1 MLQVLTLEE
10 AQLKLKDIRQAL
22 SYEKERRYIDVQGR
36 KKTFSRF
43 MYDTLSELS
52 SLSLGESS
60 DALDSLRR
68 RFENYPFMDLNG
80 RMTAMEAMEQFLVRL
95 ASANQQQRKVTTVKP
110 AVGAQSIHEM
120 DVKFLKGVGPRLA
133 QLMNQVGIHTV
144 ENLLYYFPRRYLD
157 YNNRVKISEL
167 EQGQDVTVIGTI
179 RSVNAYNAKSG
190 NVAIVSLTIGDETG
204 TMTANWFYGKSS
216 QAALENYKSRYAKGA
231 DVMIS
236 GKVKW
241 DSYKRIPAIDRP
253 QIEILSY
260 QDASGAQEADS
271 LHAGRMVPIYALT
284 EGLNLRFLRKAI
296 HQALQDYLDSIIDP
310 MPSEILKRYQLM
322 GLREALQQIHFPDS
336 KALAT
341 TARERLVF
349 DGLFY
354 FQFGLARIRQR
365 YKRSVKGLSLQFKP
379 EGYAEQLKQM
389 LPFDLTGAQKRV
401 LEDIARDIA
410 SEEPM
415 YRMLQ
420 GDVGSGKTIVAILTL
435 LAAVENGYQ
444 GALMAPTEILAEQHY
459 RKCIEWLTPLGLKA
473 GLFVGKSGARERK
486 MLRQSLLNGQ
496 IHVAVGTHALI
507 QEDVEFASLG
517 VVVVD
522 EQHRFGVRQ
531 RTLLKS
537 KGNHPEMLTM
547 TATPIPRS
555 LAMTMHGDL
564 DVSILDELPP
574 GRTPIKT
581 VLLTHSQIAKAY
593 QLIRQEVVKG
603 HQAYVVFPLIEE
615 SETLSAK
622 AATSEAERLQQEV
635 FPELRIGL
643 LHGKMRPEEKDSI
656 MQRFASGEMDILVS
670 TTVVE
675 VGVDVPNATVMVI
688 ENADRFGLS
697 QLHQL
702 RGRVGRSSYQSYCVL
717 VSDSKAEATLTRLSI
732 LTESEDGFY
741 ISEKDLELRGPGEF
755 LGTRQSGLPD
765 FVLADLIEDKAT
777 LEKAR
782 EAAFAIA
789 NNPDYLPQHPELF
802 DMVYQKTDDTFS
814 VLGSG

>member
-1 MLQVLTLEE
+1 MLTVEE
-10 AQLKLKDIRQAL
+10 AQLKLKDLRQAL
-22 SYEKERRYIDVQGR
+22 SFEKERRYIDMQGR

-43 MYDTLSELS
+43 VCDTLKELQPM
-52 SLSLGESS
+52 LLNDGDKL
-60 DALDSLRR
+60 DALRR
-68 RFENYPFMDLNG
+68 KFENYRFMDVGG
-80 RMTAMEAMEQFLVRL
+80 RMNAMESMEQFLQHL
-95 ASANQQQRKVTTVKP
+95 AQAQAAQRKVTTVKP
-110 AVGAQSIHEM
+110 AVGGQSIHEM

-133 QLMNQVGIHTV
+133 QLLGTVGVQTV

-167 EQGQDVTVIGTI
+167 QQGQDVTVIGAI
-179 RSVNAYNAKSG
+179 RAVNAYNAKNG
-190 NVAIVSLTIGDETG
+190 NISIVSVTIEDETG
-204 TMTANWFYGKSS
+204 LMSANWFYGKSS
-216 QAALENYKSRYAKGA
+216 KAALESYKSRYVKGA
-231 DVMIS
+231 DVMVS

-241 DSYKRIPAIDRP
+241 DNYKRIPAIDRP

-260 QDASGAQEADS
+260 QDASGAQESDS
-271 LHAGRMVPIYALT
+271 LHAGRIVPIYALT

-296 HQALQDYLDSIIDP
+296 YQALQDYLDSIIDP
-310 MPSEILKRYQLM
+310 MPAEVLKRYNMM
-322 GLREALQQIHFPDS
+322 GLKDALRQIHFPENRQ
-336 KALAT
+336 LAT

-349 DGLFY
+349 DELFY
-354 FQFGLARIRQR
+354 VQLRLGLMRQQ
-365 YKRSVKGLSLQFKP
+365 YKRTVKGLSLIYK
-379 EGYAEQLKQM
+379 EGGYAEQLRNL

-401 LEDIARDIA
+401 LAEIGQDIA
-410 SEEPM
+410 SDEPM

-459 RKCIEWLTPLGLKA
+459 RKCVEWLTPLGLRA
-473 GLFVGKSGARERK
+473 GLFVGKSGAKERRA
-486 MLRQSLLNGQ
+486 LRQDLLNGQ
-496 IHVAVGTHALI
+496 IHIAVGTHALI
-507 QEDVEFASLG
+507 QDDVEFANLG

-555 LAMTMHGDL
+555 LAMTIHGDL
-564 DVSILDELPP
+564 DVSLLDELPP

-581 VLLTHSQIAKAY
+581 LLLTHAQIGKAY
-593 QLIRQEVVKG
+593 QLIRQEIVKG
-603 HQAYVVFPLIEE
+603 RQAYIVFPLIEE

-635 FPELRIGL
+635 FQDLRIGL
-643 LHGKMRPEEKDSI
+643 LHGKMRPEEKDAVMS
-656 MQRFASGEMDILVS
+656 RFAAGDMDILVS

-675 VGVDVPNATVMVI
+675 VGVDVPNSTVMVI

-702 RGRVGRSSYQSYCVL
+702 RGRVGRGSHQSYCVL

-732 LTESEDGFY
+732 LTESEDGFW

-765 FVLADLIEDKAT
+765 FVLADLLEDKEI
-777 LEKAR
+777 LERAR
-782 EAAFAIA
+782 QAAMDIA
-789 NNPDYLPQHPELF
+789 ANPDYLPAHPDLF
-802 DMVYQKTDDTFS
+802 AMVYQKTDDTFS